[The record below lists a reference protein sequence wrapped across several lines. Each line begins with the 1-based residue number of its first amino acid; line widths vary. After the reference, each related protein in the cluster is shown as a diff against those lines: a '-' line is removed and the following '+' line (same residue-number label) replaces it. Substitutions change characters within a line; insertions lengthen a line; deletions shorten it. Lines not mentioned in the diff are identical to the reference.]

1 LNTHSTINGSLAAIR
16 RLISIII
23 TPLTGMLLLAAM
35 TWLADFLAAL
45 LLAWE
50 ALLLLVAA
58 PLWDGSIPFP
68 SGTE

>member
-1 LNTHSTINGSLAAIR
+1 
-16 RLISIII
+16 LISIII